1 MAKAKK
7 IGHLLVIVP
16 VDMENMAVKFFWCK
30 GILVSLVEST
40 NFGLWMVLEKYV
52 DEGFSDSAVS
62 ENTNALRQFD
72 GVSFAKA
79 MDGSC

>member
-1 MAKAKK
+1 
-7 IGHLLVIVP
+7 
-16 VDMENMAVKFFWCK
+16 
-30 GILVSLVEST
+30 
-40 NFGLWMVLEKYV
+40 MVLEKYV